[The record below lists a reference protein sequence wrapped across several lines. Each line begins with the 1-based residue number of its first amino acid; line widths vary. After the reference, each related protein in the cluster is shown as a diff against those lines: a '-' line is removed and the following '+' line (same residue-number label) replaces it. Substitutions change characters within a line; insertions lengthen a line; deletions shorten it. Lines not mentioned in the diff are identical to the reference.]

1 MGMSFAHPLRFDGF
15 FDMTPS
21 DNPFAIITG
30 ASRGIGAEYAR
41 QLASQGHDLLLV
53 ARDTERL
60 RHLAQELET
69 AYSIHAH
76 IGTLDLAQPNSAHQL
91 FVVAREFRQAPDLV
105 INNAGFGLYGEF
117 VSHSLPRIQQMLQ
130 LHIKTVV
137 ESIRLF
143 LPGMLER
150 RSGAIINV
158 ASIAGMLPI
167 PYFAEYSATKA
178 FLISF
183 SEALAEEVK
192 SSGVH
197 IQACCP
203 GQTETDF
210 HASAG
215 FRPSNPMAVQTA
227 SKVVAVSLAA
237 LKKNQPVVTIGWQ
250 GRLSSFISKWVPRK
264 ILAKETGRRTRPPST

>member
-1 MGMSFAHPLRFDGF
+1 
-15 FDMTPS
+15 MTIP
-21 DNPFAIITG
+21 DKPFAIITG

-41 QLASQGHDLLLV
+41 VLASRGYDMLLV
-53 ARDTERL
+53 ARDEERL
-60 RHLAQELET
+60 RQLSRKFKT
-69 AYSIHAH
+69 AHSIQAH
-76 IGTLDLAQPNSAHQL
+76 VCTLDLAQPHSAHQL
-91 FVVAREFRQAPDLV
+91 YVVAREYRQTPDLL

-117 VSHSLPRIQQMLQ
+117 ISHPMPRIQQMLQ
-130 LHIKTVV
+130 LHIHTVV

-143 LPGMLER
+143 LPGMVER

-158 ASIAGMLPI
+158 ASIAGLFPI
-167 PYFAEYSATKA
+167 PYFAEYAATKA

-192 SSGVH
+192 SLGVT

-215 FRPSNPMAVQTA
+215 FRPSNPLTVQTA
-227 SKVVAVSLAA
+227 SKVVEVSLAA

-250 GRLSSFISKWVPRK
+250 GKLSSFLSKWVPRK
-264 ILAKETGRRTRPPST
+264 ILTKETGRRTRPPSTH